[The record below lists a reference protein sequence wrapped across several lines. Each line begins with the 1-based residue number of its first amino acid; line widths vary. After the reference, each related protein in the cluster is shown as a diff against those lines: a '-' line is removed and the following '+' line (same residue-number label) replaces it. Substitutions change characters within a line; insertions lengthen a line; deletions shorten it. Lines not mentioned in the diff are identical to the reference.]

1 MTLSNQTV
9 VAEPQASLDVSCS
22 ICGKPAPV
30 VMWQYE
36 GGNLPA
42 GIDLILEKDVTVD
55 KLTTVTRRLTWTTD
69 STVQERRSAGGIYMC
84 TGTVYDTHSTSQQI
98 GIDTQ
103 CYFFIIFVI
112 SFGYKFMLNVIMYVL
127 FTA

>member
-1 MTLSNQTV
+1 MFTVTPSNQTV

-22 ICGKPAPV
+22 IRGKPAPV

-69 STVQERRSAGGIYMC
+69 STVQERRSAGGIYTC
-84 TGTVYDTHSTSQQI
+84 TGTVYDTYSTNQQI

-103 CYFFIIFVI
+103 SKFVFIIYI
-112 SFGYKFMLNVIMYVL
+112 
-127 FTA
+127 